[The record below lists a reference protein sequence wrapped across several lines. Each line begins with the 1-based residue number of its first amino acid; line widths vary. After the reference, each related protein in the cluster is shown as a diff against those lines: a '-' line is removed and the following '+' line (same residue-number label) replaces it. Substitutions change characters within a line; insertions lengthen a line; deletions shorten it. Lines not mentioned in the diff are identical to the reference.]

1 MSTLMATTVPKTYT
15 VAGQV
20 LQVLQVLHGDASHMT
35 RLGKALRLVMDL
47 LMEYL
52 RPLEYF
58 YAPLKVLTNSISM
71 GNRYILFASVIC
83 MKIRN
88 MIQTVYFLIHI
99 GFIQF
104 C

>member
-1 MSTLMATTVPKTYT
+1 MSTLLATTVPITYT

-20 LQVLQVLHGDASHMT
+20 LQVLPVDGDASHMT
-35 RLGKALRLVMDL
+35 RLGRALILVMDL

-83 MKIRN
+83 MEIRN

-99 GFIQF
+99 GLHF